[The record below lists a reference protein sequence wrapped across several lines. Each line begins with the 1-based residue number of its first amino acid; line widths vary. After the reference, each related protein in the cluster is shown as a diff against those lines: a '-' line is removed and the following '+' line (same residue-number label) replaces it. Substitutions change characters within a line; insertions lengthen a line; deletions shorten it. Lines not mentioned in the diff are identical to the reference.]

1 MPTTAV
7 SPSPETVATTARANT
22 PLPVTAGVEIECN
35 YPPGEARSPY
45 SIERIR
51 LLDTIASEL
60 RAFGIPALSNGDLAA
75 GIHPGIDVDSS
86 PYHYWNIG
94 TDCSCGIECRSRI
107 FTHLEAMETELKTVC
122 QVLANHGIRADDN
135 CGLHVHLG
143 TRVAGPLAINK
154 FHQCLIRNEDNL
166 FRLVPRS
173 RRGNSYC
180 PALTWNSSR
189 WLTELIATNRLH
201 ETWGTRY
208 WFHQSSK
215 GTTEIRIQQG
225 SVDAAV
231 IHGWI
236 SLLEQLWLASQ
247 QTRFDPEWRVLRV
260 ISQLSPEVR
269 NGFPTK
275 LAALATANRIL
286 KPGGNT
292 PFLLAAKKYL
302 KQFNHAA

>member
-1 MPTTAV
+1 MPTTAD
-7 SPSPETVATTARANT
+7 SPSTETVATTARANT

-35 YPPGEARSPY
+35 YPPGAHNTYPH
-45 SIERIR
+45 ERIR

-60 RAFGIPALSNGDLAA
+60 RALGIPALSNGDLSA
-75 GIHPGIDVDSS
+75 GTHHGIDVDSS
-86 PYHYWNIG
+86 YHHWNIG

-122 QVLANHGIRADDN
+122 QVLANHGIVANDS

-143 TRVAGPLAINK
+143 TGVAEPRAINK

-180 PALTWNSSR
+180 PAITWHSYR
-189 WLTELIATNRLH
+189 WLTELIATEHSH
-201 ETWGTRY
+201 ETWGSRY

-215 GTTEIRIQQG
+215 RTTEIRIQKG

-260 ISQLSPEVR
+260 ISQLSPKVQS
-269 NGFPTK
+269 GFPTK

>member
-7 SPSPETVATTARANT
+7 SPSSETAAPAARADT
-22 PLPVTAGVEIECN
+22 PLPVTAGVEIECT
-35 YPPGEARSPY
+35 YPTYIRNLDPR
-45 SIERIR
+45 ERIA

-60 RAFGIPALSNGDLAA
+60 RALGIPALSNGDLNARTY
-75 GIHPGIDVDSS
+75 HGIDVGG
-86 PYHYWNIG
+86 PRYHYWHIG

-122 QVLANHGIRADDN
+122 QVLANHGISADDA

-143 TRVAGPLAINK
+143 TGVAGPLAINK
-154 FHQCLIRNEDNL
+154 FHQCLMRNEDNL
-166 FRLVPRS
+166 FRLVPRQ
-173 RRGNSYC
+173 RRGNPFC
-180 PALTWNSSR
+180 PALTWASHR
-189 WLTELIATNRLH
+189 WLTELIATGHSH
-201 ETWGTRY
+201 ETWDSRY
-208 WFHQSSK
+208 WFHQSGK
-215 GTTEIRIQQG
+215 GTTEIRIQKG

-236 SLLEQLWLASQ
+236 GLLEQLWLASQ
-247 QTRFDPEWRVLRV
+247 QTQFDPEWRVLRV
-260 ISQLSPEVR
+260 ISQLSPEVTR
-269 NGFPTK
+269 GFPTK
-275 LAALATANRIL
+275 LSALATANRIL

>member
-7 SPSPETVATTARANT
+7 SPSTETVATTARANT

-35 YPPGEARSPY
+35 YPPGISDVY
-45 SIERIR
+45 SRERII

-60 RAFGIPALSNGDLAA
+60 RALGIPALSNGDLSA
-75 GIHPGIDVDSS
+75 GIHHGIVVDSS
-86 PYHYWNIG
+86 YRHWHIG
-94 TDCSCGIECRSRI
+94 TDWSCGIECRSRI

-122 QVLANHGIRADDN
+122 QVLANHGIVADDS

-143 TRVAGPLAINK
+143 TGVAEPRAINK

-180 PALTWNSSR
+180 PALTWNSYR
-189 WLTELIATNRLH
+189 WLTELIATERSH
-201 ETWGTRY
+201 ETWGSRY

-215 GTTEIRIQQG
+215 MTTEIRIQKG

-247 QTRFDPEWRVLRV
+247 QTQFDPEWRVLRV
-260 ISQLSPEVR
+260 ISQLSPGVR